1 MATLGNG
8 ETTGQRVGDV
18 HVRLNDLACHVGHL
32 HETIQTLV
40 KRLEPV
46 LDKNPKVAKAINDSK
61 TEAEAPTT
69 LSKDIQ
75 CIDFTIMSDIDIL
88 DNVLNILEI

>member
-1 MATLGNG
+1 MATLGN

-18 HVRLNDLACHVGHL
+18 HVRLNDLACHVGNL
-32 HETIQTLV
+32 HEIIQTLV
-40 KRLEPV
+40 KRLDPV

-61 TEAEAPTT
+61 TEAEAPTS

-75 CIDFTIMSDIDIL
+75 SIDFTIMLDINTLDNIL
-88 DNVLNILEI
+88 DILEI